1 MHLWINEPDCSR
13 WNCTSVDSIIY
24 VSFHFIMKCRVSEV
38 PSTSWHRIRYP
49 RNQLAKGTRP
59 SPKSFD
65 PFVQFLVFFF
75 VFSVFFFFCFFF
87 PFHYLSSIIRNTQFR
102 RLTKPPSY
110 QPRPA
115 SRPIL
120 LSSRFCFRDLL
131 IWLNPTAPLRF
142 PSILPIRPRNS
153 VENSK
158 LGISLPLFPLL
169 DSPPLLASVPT
180 EETSSGEWF
189 PFPWKEK
196 WEKKSE

>member
-75 VFSVFFFFCFFF
+75 VFSVFFFFVFFF

-158 LGISLPLFPLL
+158 SPSLSSHFWILPLSLQVCQRRRR
-169 DSPPLLASVPT
+169 AA
-180 EETSSGEWF
+180 ESGS
-189 PFPWKEK
+189 FPWKEK